1 MNNINFIEA
10 VTERDVDLLLLEEIH
25 CSNLFR
31 DWFLKQVYIE
41 STSKETF
48 VGAWHSVIH
57 PTLGE
62 TDIII
67 LFKNELGIRV
77 AFLVE
82 NKIDA
87 PQQEGQASRY
97 HKRGGAGVKEG
108 KWDQCRTCIVAPKR
122 YLNRTVEASEYDSQ
136 VSYEAIRDCFL
147 VNDPTSPRGQY
158 RARLIEKA
166 IEQDRRGYKPI
177 PNEDVTEFW
186 QKYWQLVTS
195 EFPLLKMKKPGK
207 VPANSDWPILKSS
220 ELGRGRRII
229 HKWKQGFVDLE
240 IASAGNSTEEI
251 KFANVIVLDNDM
263 KVVQT
268 GKSASIRTIVP
279 KIDRFS
285 EFERQLP
292 EIRQGLIAV
301 IRLLKR
307 SGSIKW
313 P

>member
-1 MNNINFIEA
+1 MNKINFVEA
-10 VTERDVDLLLLEEIH
+10 LTERDVDLLLLEEIH

-31 DWFLKQVYIE
+31 DWFLKQIRIE

-67 LFKNELGIRV
+67 IFKNESGIRV
-77 AFLVE
+77 AVLVE

-97 HKRGGAGVKEG
+97 HKRGRAGMTDG
-108 KWDQCRTCIVAPKR
+108 KWDTFHTCIVAPKL

-136 VSYEAIRDCFL
+136 VSYEAIRDWFL
-147 VNDPTSPRGQY
+147 VKKPVSPRAQY
-158 RARLIEKA
+158 RARLIKKA

-177 PNEDVTEFW
+177 PHEGVTKFW
-186 QKYWQLVTS
+186 HKYWQLVTS
-195 EFPLLKMKKPGK
+195 EFTLLKMKKPGK
-207 VPANSDWPILKSS
+207 VPVNSDWPILKSS
-220 ELGRGRRII
+220 ELERGRRII

-240 IASAGNSTEEI
+240 IASAGSSTEEI
-251 KFANVIVLDNDM
+251 KSANAIVLDNDM
-263 KVVQT
+263 EVVQT
-268 GKSASIRTIVP
+268 GKSASVRIIVP
-279 KIDRFS
+279 KVDRFS
-285 EFERQLP
+285 EFERQQP
-292 EIRQGLIAV
+292 KIRQCSIAV
-301 IRLLKR
+301 IRLIKR
-307 SGSIKW
+307 SSSIKW